1 MRAPELRPLRIGE
14 ILDVSIK
21 LYLRN
26 ALTFMAIVAIAL
38 LPVMA
43 VGTLLLVGIAP
54 DPGGFVSQAD
64 MNAFVGASIAVT
76 IIQFMG
82 GWLATAAC
90 LKGVAEAYVGRPVRA
105 GESVSFA
112 FKRFHSVLWILILLF
127 LIFVLLG
134 FASAL
139 VAVIFSALGVLGIVI
154 AVLAIL
160 GAALFVAVT
169 FFASHAALL
178 AEGYRGTKAL
188 SRSQRLVQGRWWPT
202 AAVLIVAYLLTF
214 VVGIIFDV
222 LFNELITIDPGE
234 RLTSFTG
241 VLVWNQLVAFIVSV
255 LTQPL
260 LAAVVAIAYF
270 DLRVRKEGF
279 DLELLA
285 RQIGGAPEAQAGGT
299 PARARDGSAGFRPPP
314 PPPPPPP
321 HRE

>member
-43 VGTLLLVGIAP
+43 LGTLILAGIAP
-54 DPGGFVSQAD
+54 DPGGFVSQSD
-64 MNAFVGASIAVT
+64 INAFVGATVAVA

-82 GWLATAAC
+82 GWLAAAAC

-105 GESVSFA
+105 GESVAFA
-112 FKRFHSVLWILILLF
+112 FKRFHSVLWILVILFAIL
-127 LIFVLLG
+127 VLL
-134 FASAL
+134 L
-139 VAVIFSALGVLGIVI
+139 LAVVFLAVTLSMLGVIGVAIAALAGI
-154 AVLAIL
+154 
-160 GAALFVAVT
+160 GALLFVAVT

-178 AEGYRGTKAL
+178 AEGYRGGKAL
-188 SRSQRLVQGRWWPT
+188 SRSQLLVEGRWWPT

-214 VVGIIFDV
+214 VVGVIFDV
-222 LFNELITIDPGE
+222 LFGELITIDPGE

-241 VLVWNQLVAFIVSV
+241 VLVWNQLVSLIVSI

-285 RQIGGAPEAQAGGT
+285 HQIGGAPEAQAGGT
-299 PARARDGSAGFRPPP
+299 PARAEDGSAGFRPPP
-314 PPPPPPP
+314 PPPPP
-321 HRE
+321 RE